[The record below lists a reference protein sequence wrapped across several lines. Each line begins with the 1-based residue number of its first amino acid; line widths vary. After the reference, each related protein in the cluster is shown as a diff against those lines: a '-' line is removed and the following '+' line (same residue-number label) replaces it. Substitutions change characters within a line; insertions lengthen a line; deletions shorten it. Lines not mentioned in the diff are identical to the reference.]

1 MRKILFSLLFLFSGL
16 VFSQT
21 KPIAADVSAAHF
33 KDTNGLIHLV
43 GSDSEFHALTYTIVT
58 LPTHG
63 TLKDPNNSD
72 AVISAGG
79 SLTGNSVTFVPH
91 SDENHKYIFSGTNSF
106 TYKV

>member
-43 GSDSEFHALTYTIVT
+43 GSDAEFNTLTYTIVT
-58 LPTHG
+58 LPSHG

-72 AVISAGG
+72 AVVSAGG
-79 SLTGNSVTFVPH
+79 S
-91 SDENHKYIFSGTNSF
+91 
-106 TYKV
+106 

>member
-21 KPIAADVSAAHF
+21 KPISADISAAHF

-43 GSDSEFHALTYTIVT
+43 GSDAEFNTLTYTIVT
-58 LPTHG
+58 LPSHG

-72 AVISAGG
+72 AVVSAGG

-91 SDENHKYIFSGTNSF
+91 SDENHKYIFSGTNL
-106 TYKV
+106 